1 MSDDQPQSHRADIP
15 TLSSMHTEKKTIL
28 EFQITF
34 LSQKQDCQRT
44 QEVENHIKLVKP
56 RF

>member
-15 TLSSMHTEKKTIL
+15 TLSSMHTEKKSIL

-34 LSQKQDCQRT
+34 LAKNKT
-44 QEVENHIKLVKP
+44 ANEPKK
-56 RF
+56 